1 MGISLKLLTHKPK
14 QPPKDPGN
22 AKQTPRVVV
31 EDFEVENGV
40 RTLKRINIISVS
52 YGLDRNP

>member
-22 AKQTPRVVV
+22 TKQTPRIVV
-31 EDFEVENGV
+31 EDFEVKNGV
-40 RTLKRINIISVS
+40 RTLKSITLVS
-52 YGLDRNP
+52 YGLDGNP